1 MSIYQYNA
9 DQDELLN
16 AFDKAQQNIYGKNPY
31 DDTYKSYA
39 AIEKETEN
47 ILLREQTVFIITST
61 ITALLVAY
69 TLQQL

>member
-1 MSIYQYNA
+1 MSFSKYNTE
-9 DQDELLN
+9 QDELLIT
-16 AFDKAQQNIYGKNPY
+16 FDKAEKNVNGTNRY
-31 DDTYKSYA
+31 DETYKSYVS
-39 AIEKETEN
+39 INKETEN

>member
-16 AFDKAQQNIYGKNPY
+16 AFDKAEQNIYGKNPY

>member
-16 AFDKAQQNIYGKNPY
+16 AFDKAQQNIYGRNPY
-31 DDTYKSYA
+31 DDTYKSYES
-39 AIEKETEN
+39 IHKETEN
-47 ILLREQTVFIITST
+47 ILIREQTVFIITST

>member
-61 ITALLVAY
+61 ITAILVAY